1 MKAVKKIGRSLII
14 GIAMTGLAM
23 NFNACD
29 TNSPMSSQN
38 ASKIGKTAQS
48 NLGTIHI
55 LQMNETAHQS
65 LLKGKKGKD
74 SAKDSVFYAEKLI
87 KANKGGEIKVGN
99 KEVGESKIK
108 FGKHD
113 LPEDLTIAFQWSA
126 HGTFEGRLNNLVF
139 GPHGTQFNKP
149 VKVELSY
156 KTADLQGVD
165 EKNLK
170 IFYFNEET
178 GLWELVGG
186 DVDKKGKKVKAY
198 LKHFSRYAV
207 AWSN

>member
-1 MKAVKKIGRSLII
+1 
-14 GIAMTGLAM
+14 MTGLTL

-55 LQMNETAHQS
+55 LQMNEQAHQS
-65 LLKGKKGKD
+65 LLKGG
-74 SAKDSVFYAEKLI
+74 SKDSVFYAEKLI
-87 KANKGGEIKVGN
+87 KANMGGEIKVGN
-99 KEVGESKIK
+99 KEVGESKIT

-126 HGTFEGRLNNLVF
+126 NGTFEGMLNNLVF

-156 KTADLQGVD
+156 KTADLQGID
-165 EKNLK
+165 EKKLK
-170 IFYFNEET
+170 VFYFNEET
-178 GLWELVGG
+178 GLWELIGG
-186 DVDKKGKKVKAY
+186 DVDTRGNKVIAY

>member
-1 MKAVKKIGRSLII
+1 MKAATKIGRDLIM
-14 GIAMTGLAM
+14 GLALTGLAM
-23 NFNACD
+23 TFNACE

-38 ASKIGKTAQS
+38 EAKTGKTAQS

-55 LQMNETAHQS
+55 LQMNEQAHQS
-65 LLKGKKGKD
+65 LLKGG
-74 SAKDSVFYAEKLI
+74 SKDSVFYAEKLI

-99 KEVGESKIK
+99 KKVGESKIK

-126 HGTFEGRLNNLVF
+126 NGTFEGMLNNLVF
-139 GPHGTQFNKP
+139 GPHGAQFNKP

-156 KTADLQGVD
+156 KTADLQGID
-165 EKNLK
+165 EKKLK
-170 IFYFNEET
+170 VFYFNEET
-178 GLWELVGG
+178 GLWELIGS
-186 DVDKKGKKVKAY
+186 DVDKKGKKVIAY

>member
-1 MKAVKKIGRSLII
+1 MRKVKKNGRSLII
-14 GIAMTGLAM
+14 GIAMTGLTM
-23 NFNACD
+23 NFNACE

-38 ASKIGKTAQS
+38 EAKIGKTAQS

-55 LQMNETAHQS
+55 LQMNEQAHQS
-65 LLKGKKGKD
+65 LLKGGSKD
-74 SAKDSVFYAEKLI
+74 KVFYAEKFI

-99 KEVGESKIK
+99 KKVGESKIK

-113 LPEDLTIAFQWSA
+113 LPENLTIAFQWSA
-126 HGTFEGRLNNLVF
+126 YGTFEGMLNNLVL
-139 GPHGTQFNKP
+139 GPHGTQFNNP

-156 KTADLQGVD
+156 KTADLQGID
-165 EKNLK
+165 EKKLK

-178 GLWELVGG
+178 GLWELIGG
-186 DVDKKGKKVKAY
+186 DVDKRGKKVKAY